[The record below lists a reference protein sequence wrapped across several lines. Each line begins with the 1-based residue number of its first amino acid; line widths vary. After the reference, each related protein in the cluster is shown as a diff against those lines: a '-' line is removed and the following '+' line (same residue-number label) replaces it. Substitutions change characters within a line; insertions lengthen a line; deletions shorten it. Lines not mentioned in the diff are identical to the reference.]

1 MAQIQERRAKM
12 RKSRRE
18 TSDRGSLFAL
28 FLLVARFAN
37 DRITSSTPGMKAF
50 GPSWCFSA
58 WFRWASR
65 CAQLAQKG
73 GHGPSH
79 LCQREFRT
87 SVFPRAAAAFHQGT
101 SQDQQ
106 IVRTGHQLCP
116 AFGALRGREPWSV
129 PEQFLLVEAIAMF
142 VRVTQAVDWADL
154 GQRSRLVAFPDKPAD
169 PGITLASAGSMAD
182 DLNERKFHPTS
193 GAQVQV
199 VPAE

>member
-1 MAQIQERRAKM
+1 MTQIQERRAKM
-12 RKSRRE
+12 RKSRRA
-18 TSDRGSLFAL
+18 TSDRGSRFAL
-28 FLLVARFAN
+28 FLLVARFAH
-37 DRITSSTPGMKAF
+37 DRITSSTPWMKAF

-87 SVFPRAAAAFHQGT
+87 SVFPRAVAAFHQGT

-129 PEQFLLVEAIAMF
+129 
-142 VRVTQAVDWADL
+142 
-154 GQRSRLVAFPDKPAD
+154 RSRSSCLSK
-169 PGITLASAGSMAD
+169 
-182 DLNERKFHPTS
+182 R
-193 GAQVQV
+193 
-199 VPAE
+199 